1 MNKHQFAAILNAL
14 SDPAIILDREYRII
28 AANRAYTDLYGIE
41 TQNQTCFSVSH
52 GYSVPCDQAGE
63 TCPLKNSLTSQERE
77 RVLHIHNTPQGKEHV
92 DVELSPITNEVTGE
106 IEYFVEVMKTLP
118 SQSKSKMIGYSPAFT
133 DMLSLLNRAAPSDIN
148 VLLLGES
155 GTGKEL
161 AAQYLHSHSARNNKP
176 FVTVECSGLSEHL
189 FESELFGHEK
199 GAFTGAINKKPG
211 LVEAANGGT
220 LFLDEVGDIPLAM
233 QVKLLRLIETGRYR
247 SVGSIVEKQA
257 DFRLICATHQSLN
270 EMVLSGLFRKD
281 LYYRISPFP
290 VSLPSLHERSEDIA
304 LIAKSLLSNIDN
316 SRILTLSEDAL
327 NWLMNYDF
335 PGNIR
340 ELRNLLERATLLC
353 DGSTINVRHL
363 QSNDNHT
370 TASDIPF
377 DGHSIVSLEQME
389 QLYLQKVNRFFSGDN
404 RQLAKILGVSER
416 TLYRKLQASKSDPL

>member
-1 MNKHQFAAILNAL
+1 
-14 SDPAIILDREYRII
+14 
-28 AANRAYTDLYGIE
+28 
-41 TQNQTCFSVSH
+41 
-52 GYSVPCDQAGE
+52 
-63 TCPLKNSLTSQERE
+63 
-77 RVLHIHNTPQGKEHV
+77 
-92 DVELSPITNEVTGE
+92 
-106 IEYFVEVMKTLP
+106 
-118 SQSKSKMIGYSPAFT
+118 
-133 DMLSLLNRAAPSDIN
+133 MLSLLNRAAPSDIN

-161 AAQYLHSHSARNNKP
+161 AAQYLHSHSARSNKP

-290 VSLPSLHERSEDIA
+290 VNLPSLRERSEDIA
-304 LIAKSLLSNIDN
+304 LIAKSLLSSIDN

-370 TASDIPF
+370 TATDIPF
-377 DGHSIVSLEQME
+377 DGHSIISLEQME

-416 TLYRKLQASKSDPL
+416 TLYRKLQASKTDPL